1 MLSRYVLIEEMGNS
15 KLLIKCCWH
24 LNSGQK
30 KCTWVF
36 RNELQSLEIGS
47 IWICRHWFKHV
58 FARTLKDFSSHLQR
72 HESVPIAAYWP
83 SSILDSQWTRNSKLN
98 WPVVASTLG
107 LFSWSH
113 KSFLYI
119 LWDGGS
125 SSDMWAHFTWDF
137 SWAPFRVF
145 IEKKISNAENF
156 FLPVL
161 GFI

>member
-24 LNSGQK
+24 LNSGP
-30 KCTWVF
+30 KCTWVCT
-36 RNELQSLEIGS
+36 NELQSLEMGS
-47 IWICRHWFKHV
+47 IWVSRHWFKHV
-58 FARTLKDFSSHLQR
+58 FACILKGFSSHLQR
-72 HESVPIAAYWP
+72 HEPVPTAAYSP
-83 SSILDSQWTRNSKLN
+83 SLILDSQWTRNSKLS
-98 WPVVASTLG
+98 WPVVTSTLA
-107 LFSWSH
+107 LFTWSH

-125 SSDMWAHFTWDF
+125 SSETWAHFTWDF

-145 IEKKISNAENF
+145 IEKKISNANNF